1 MALQGN
7 LRDFSVSE
15 ILQLLGT
22 QKKTGCLLMKR
33 DGGSVAIYL
42 SDGRVVSARD
52 PGMRAD
58 DPLLAFL
65 RDIHRLSEE
74 QYRGL
79 LTLHR
84 ETGRDLEDLLLNGRY
99 LEQEE
104 LAGLVERQILDTL
117 LRLAHWENGDYRFD
131 PAIAW
136 KGERLVRLSTE
147 GVLIEAARRADE
159 QKRFAAHFAD
169 PNKVLGVRDLP
180 NPQEPLSDEERELFG
195 IIDGHHTI
203 AEVTAAA
210 PLTEYETHEALHR
223 MIEAGWVEICGR
235 RDPAVVTPEP
245 SPVRPAPVHRRAVA
259 RELSMSA
266 AALVVVAALLAG
278 GHFVTRATPAERG
291 PADVFV
297 ATQVRDLRKVLELY
311 QREKGTYP
319 ERLEDLVSD
328 RWISARELDVPGH
341 RLRYRREDAGADYK
355 LRLEREP

>member
-1 MALQGN
+1 VALQGN

-33 DGGSVAIYL
+33 EGGNVVIYL

-58 DPLLAFL
+58 DPLLALL

-79 LTLHR
+79 LTLNR

-99 LEQEE
+99 MEQEE
-104 LAGLVERQILDTL
+104 LAGYIERQILDTL
-117 LRLAHWENGDYRFD
+117 LRLSHWEQGDYRFD

-159 QKRFAAHFAD
+159 QKRFEALFAD
-169 PNKVLGVRDLP
+169 PHKVLGVRDLP
-180 NPQEPLSDEERELFG
+180 NPDEPLSDEERELFG
-195 IIDGHHTI
+195 IIDGKHTI

-210 PLTEYETHEALHR
+210 PLTEYETQEALHR
-223 MIEAGWVEICGR
+223 MMEAGWVEISGR
-235 RDPAVVTPEP
+235 RDPGVVAAEAA
-245 SPVRPAPVHRRAVA
+245 PARSAPIRRGALA
-259 RELSMSA
+259 RELFMTA
-266 AALVVVAALLAG
+266 AGLVVVAVLLAG
-278 GHFVTRATPAERG
+278 GHLVTRATPAQSG
-291 PADVFV
+291 PTDVFV
-297 ATQVRDLRKVLELY
+297 AIQMRDLRKVLELY
-311 QREKGTYP
+311 QREKGSYP
-319 ERLEDLVSD
+319 ERLEQLVDD
-328 RWISARELDVPGH
+328 RWLSAHELAVPGH
-341 RLRYRREDAGADYK
+341 RLLYRRQDAGADYR
-355 LRLEREP
+355 LRLEPDR